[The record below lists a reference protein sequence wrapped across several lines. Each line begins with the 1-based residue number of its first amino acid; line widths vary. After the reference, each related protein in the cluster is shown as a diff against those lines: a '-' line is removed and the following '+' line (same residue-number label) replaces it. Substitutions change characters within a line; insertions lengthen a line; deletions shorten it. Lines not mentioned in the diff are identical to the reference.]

1 MRLRIAQIYPIRH
14 WSDAMTQTV
23 LILGGRGRFGRNAA
37 EAFWN
42 RGWRVKLFDRATDEL
57 TTAAKDADVIVNA
70 WNPPYPQWETEVPA
84 LTEMVIEAAKANDA
98 TVIVPGNVYVYG
110 PDAPAQLSASTP
122 HNATNPLGRVRI
134 EMEDAY
140 RKSGVQTIILRAG
153 DFIDTEA
160 SGNWFD
166 MVITAKAGKGTFTV
180 PGDPDAMH
188 AWAYLP
194 DLARAAVLLAEKR
207 ALLDRFEDVP
217 FAGYTMSLNEMQRL
231 CEDVLDRNLE
241 QRDFGW
247 LTIRAAG
254 LVWPM
259 GRHLVE
265 MRYLWNK
272 PHRLDGA
279 RFAQLLPGFGE
290 TDPIEALGV
299 ALGAEVHPDETVATG
314 THHIAAE

>member
-1 MRLRIAQIYPIRH
+1 
-14 WSDAMTQTV
+14 MTQTV
-23 LILGGRGRFGRNAA
+23 LILGGSGRFGRHAA

-42 RGWRVKLFDRATDEL
+42 AGWRVKLFDRGADDL
-57 TTAAKDADVIVNA
+57 MAKADGVDVIVNG

-84 LTEMVIEAAKANDA
+84 LTEMVIAAAQASGA
-98 TVIVPGNVYVYG
+98 TVLLPGNVYVYG
-110 PDAPAQLSASTP
+110 PDAPGIYSETTP

-134 EMEDAY
+134 EMEAAY
-140 RKSGVQTIILRAG
+140 RASGVQTIILRAG

-166 MVITAKAGKGTFTV
+166 MVITAKVARGTFTV
-180 PGDPDAMH
+180 PGEPDAAH

-194 DLARAAVLLAEKR
+194 DLARAAVALAEKR
-207 ALLDRFEDVP
+207 ALLGKFEDIP
-217 FAGYTMSLNEMQRL
+217 FQGYTMSLDEMQRL
-231 CEDVLDRNLE
+231 CEDVLDRSLE
-241 QRDFGW
+241 QRDFAW

-272 PHRLDGA
+272 PHRLDGK
-279 RFAQLLPGFGE
+279 RFDQLLPGFRE
-290 TDPIEALGV
+290 TDALDALRV
-299 ALGAEVHPDETVATG
+299 ALGAEVYPDQSMATG
-314 THHIAAE
+314 ARHIAAE